1 MADAES
7 PADDSVPLLGRRE
20 KRLEDTALRRF
31 SVWNT
36 VVCCGARSSTAIGT
50 RDRDALWE
58 LRAGCNTAFD
68 VDASTEKLFCDIW
81 NAAFPDRVLT
91 EVDKSDDW
99 KRLGFQGKDPRTD
112 VRTGRFVLDQL
123 HYLAV
128 EYPEKTRQFV
138 KQAEELDYYFAITC
152 FNLTHMLVVF
162 FDLVNAATVSP
173 VQGAVEADLDQL
185 KHFAHLCS
193 SSQGGALEVLNELF
207 VVVVEKMHLTWKDMK
222 VSQDCNVMQH
232 FGKAMTSVYKAHAEF
247 WDKPRHQ
254 TADLRLML

>member
-1 MADAES
+1 M
-7 PADDSVPLLGRRE
+7 PLLGQRE

-31 SVWNT
+31 SVWNS
-36 VVCCGARSSTAIGT
+36 VACCGARTGTAIGA

-58 LRAGCNTAFD
+58 LRDGCNVAFD
-68 VDASTEKLFCDIW
+68 TNVSTDRLFCDIW
-81 NAAFPDRVLT
+81 NAAFPESSMT
-91 EVDKSDDW
+91 EVIKSDDW

-128 EYPEKTRQFV
+128 VYPEKTRQLV

-152 FNLTHMLVVF
+152 FNLTHMLLVF

-173 VQGAVEADLDQL
+173 VKGAVEADLDQL

-193 SSQGGALEVLNELF
+193 SSQGGALEALNELF
-207 VVVVEKMHLTWKDMK
+207 VVVVEKMHQTWKDMR
-222 VSQDCNVMQH
+222 VSQNCNVMQH
-232 FGKAMTSVYKAHAEF
+232 FGEAMSSVYKDHAEL

-254 TADLRLML
+254 VADLRLML